1 MSVNPGNPIAVSTAG
16 SHKTCDV
23 MFGGSVVAQAVVSE
37 GAKGSTVA
45 FVDGSVTARY
55 GPGEYEFKFY
65 GGSSPLSR
73 MSARVNDYD
82 DHAEQGVALP
92 EPIGSHGW
100 LVVHDEP
107 QQPVVNLDVDAS
119 HNFVHVAMIIV
130 LANLIADVVLRY
142 V

>member
-1 MSVNPGNPIAVSTAG
+1 
-16 SHKTCDV
+16 

>member
-16 SHKTCDV
+16 SHKNCSVMLSGDHICD
-23 MFGGSVVAQAVVSE
+23 AVVSE

-55 GPGEYEFKFY
+55 GPGEYEFKFS

-73 MSARVNDYD
+73 VVAMVNDYD
-82 DHAEQGVALP
+82 DHAEQGATLP
-92 EPIGSHGW
+92 ELVGSHGW
-100 LVVHDEP
+100 LIVHEP
-107 QQPVVNLDVDAS
+107 SKDPVVNLDVDAS
-119 HNFVHVAMIIV
+119 HNFGRVAVLIV
-130 LANLIADVVLRY
+130 VVNLVADLVLRY